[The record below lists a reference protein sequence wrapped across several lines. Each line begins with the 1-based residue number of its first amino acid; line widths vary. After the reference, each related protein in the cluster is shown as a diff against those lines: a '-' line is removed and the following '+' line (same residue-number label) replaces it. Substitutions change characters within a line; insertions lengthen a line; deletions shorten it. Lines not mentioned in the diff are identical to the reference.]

1 MNRIAEFIVKKRLA
15 IITAGVAV
23 TLILGYFSTKLTI
36 NSNFMSY
43 LPDDDRKVM
52 LFERTD
58 SLYATGNIIVIGMSN
73 TENTIITPEG
83 ISVIRQVTD
92 SISEIEGV
100 EKVTGLTNVIDIRHR
115 NDGVE
120 IGRLMDEEI
129 ISDSLPSLQ
138 SYILNKEMY
147 RGRLLSEDG
156 RSTAIIVF
164 VGTAAD
170 KEMTCLMKSGDRIPN

>member
-23 TLILGYFSTKLTI
+23 TLILGYFSTRLTI

-73 TENTIITPEG
+73 TENTIITPE
-83 ISVIRQVTD
+83 
-92 SISEIEGV
+92 
-100 EKVTGLTNVIDIRHR
+100 
-115 NDGVE
+115 
-120 IGRLMDEEI
+120 
-129 ISDSLPSLQ
+129 
-138 SYILNKEMY
+138 
-147 RGRLLSEDG
+147 
-156 RSTAIIVF
+156 
-164 VGTAAD
+164 
-170 KEMTCLMKSGDRIPN
+170 